1 MITRREFVAL
11 AGMAALFPLT
21 GCSSVPKDM
30 DEWVYDLGR
39 EAQGV
44 WKDYKSGKV
53 SPADAYDKFKGYVD
67 QLDGLTGDD
76 KMGSLYVMTAVNSLY
91 WALDAKVNDKESS
104 VAPSDPDA
112 WATWLDNVL
121 RGKYDGM
128 PTD

>member
-11 AGMAALFPLT
+11 AGASALLPLV
-21 GCSSVPKDM
+21 GCSGVPKDM
-30 DEWVYDLGR
+30 DEWAYNLGK
-39 EAQGV
+39 EAQST
-44 WKDYKSGKV
+44 WRDYKDGKT
-53 SPADAYDKFKGYVD
+53 SPADAYDAFKGYSSK
-67 QLDGLTGDD
+67 LDGLTGDE
-76 KMGSLYVMTAVNSLY
+76 KMGTLYVLTAINSLY

-121 RGKYDGM
+121 KGKYDDM